1 MNKKIIEKIVCA
13 RPTDFLDV
21 NNLISIS
28 QYGFRKKH
36 YTLHPLIHFQNFVP
50 LLLTKKN
57 TQLLYSVISG
67 KLRHR
72 GSQNFINLPVTKKNG
87 SARSRV
93 ALVPGLPH

>member
-1 MNKKIIEKIVCA
+1 MNKKVIEKIVCA

-67 KLRHR
+67 KL
-72 GSQNFINLPVTKKNG
+72 STPWITKFY
-87 SARSRV
+87 
-93 ALVPGLPH
+93 